1 MLMLESEALSKAA
14 WQWFGAGLGLAF
26 LITIGIII
34 MFFWYSAFHAETEE
48 DAIDAGFLG
57 LMLLLVTIFYLVA
70 FSFLVAASTK
80 GLDIKLLVATV
91 DAFVLI
97 GSKLLA
103 PVFLRYLSNEKI
115 GNG

>member
-57 LMLLLVTIFYLVA
+57 LMLLLVTIFSRGV
-70 FSFLVAASTK
+70 FFPRSSFNQ
-80 GLDIKLLVATV
+80 G
-91 DAFVLI
+91 
-97 GSKLLA
+97 
-103 PVFLRYLSNEKI
+103 PRH
-115 GNG
+115 